1 MRLTHTRLLV
11 TRFEACFEFYRDQLG
26 LEVGFGNPGDVYA
39 DFKAG
44 DAIIAL
50 FDRGLMAQAVGTTE
64 LPVDGQ
70 HQDRVVLS
78 LGVDQVDETYGQL
91 RERGV
96 TFLNEPHDQP
106 DWGIRVVHLRDPDGN
121 LIELYNGLAQ
131 NG

>member
-11 TRFEACFEFYRDQLG
+11 TRFDACFEFYRDQLG

-44 DAIIAL
+44 DGTIAL
-50 FDRGLMAQAVGTTE
+50 FDRGLMAQAVGTAE
-64 LPVDGQ
+64 LPVDAQ
-70 HQDRVVLS
+70 CQDRVVLS
-78 LGVDQVDETYGQL
+78 LGVDQVDQTYGHL

-96 TFLNEPHDQP
+96 AFLNEPHDQP

-121 LIELYNGLAQ
+121 LIELYNGLQQ